1 MLRGYRSDRSRVHL
15 HLSAVPV
22 NMRHLKQKRESLKLN
37 VTICFLQVCVC
48 VCTHVCTRV
57 CTRSGSA
64 HSALVLGRG
73 FVVTTGFS
81 LCRVL
86 LRVRMLYYL
95 KQEVIGSQAQNV
107 LDGVD
112 SR

>member
-1 MLRGYRSDRSRVHL
+1 MYVCAARSAFVRG
-15 HLSAVPV
+15 
-22 NMRHLKQKRESLKLN
+22 Q
-37 VTICFLQVCVC
+37 
-48 VCTHVCTRV
+48 
-57 CTRSGSA
+57 
-64 HSALVLGRG
+64 G

-95 KQEVIGSQAQNV
+95 KQEVIGSQAQKV
-107 LDGVD
+107 LDGAD

>member
-1 MLRGYRSDRSRVHL
+1 M
-15 HLSAVPV
+15 
-22 NMRHLKQKRESLKLN
+22 SL
-37 VTICFLQVCVC
+37 CAYVCVLC
-48 VCTHVCTRV
+48 ITSACSAGL
-57 CTRSGSA
+57 SGQ
-64 HSALVLGRG
+64 G
-73 FVVTTGFS
+73 FVLTSGFS

-95 KQEVIGSQAQNV
+95 KQEVIGSQAQKV